1 MRRATILATL
11 AVACP
16 ALAEE
21 PPPAQPD
28 PELLEFL
35 GEMAGEDPYLVAF
48 MASRAGRRALKDA
61 EQDAGDERKE
71 DDDE

>member
-1 MRRATILATL
+1 MRRATILAALGL
-11 AVACP
+11 AWP
-16 ALAEE
+16 ALAED
-21 PPPAQPD
+21 PPAAPPD

-48 MASRAGRRALKDA
+48 MGSRAGKRALKDA
-61 EQDAGDERKE
+61 EDGAEDERKE